1 MEQGGNWRTALQ
13 KGLAV
18 NQRVSGAV
26 GEFYEGPSAKRR
38 PRQCWFGHV
47 VRAVGEKRYLV
58 RFDNGGEKE
67 LASSALKVESMVAS
81 IPPDVL
87 APLTR
92 NIREEA
98 VLETA
103 DKLLND
109 DDELEHLPDSQPE
122 EEEAE
127 DVDAD
132 QADAEQTDVEQA
144 NAEKGNH
151 EEEPPALQENGED
164 PNGRMPGQLPVGEQ
178 IGRDYHSVKKA
189 TKERIA
195 AIVGQ
200 EVIEGSQKN
209 GSMKWTVI
217 GSHEPDKIVE
227 EFDCKAT
234 YGLKDFDMSKFRQ
247 SEVLAY
253 LLLSI
258 SFFDWKSKVEK
269 MNVAIEK
276 AKAKCK
282 KFSNEEFL
290 TGLGL
295 LIGAAEFSQKG
306 VDLFNIKDDVQDD
319 DDIWQSIRP
328 SPHFE
333 QYMSFSRF
341 KDFQRF
347 LPDIYTD
354 DASEEEINPW
364 YQFSPAV
371 EEFNEIW

>member
-1 MEQGGNWRTALQ
+1 MEQAN
-13 KGLAV
+13 
-18 NQRVSGAV
+18 
-26 GEFYEGPSAKRR
+26 
-38 PRQCWFGHV
+38 
-47 VRAVGEKRYLV
+47 
-58 RFDNGGEKE
+58 
-67 LASSALKVESMVAS
+67 
-81 IPPDVL
+81 
-87 APLTR
+87 
-92 NIREEA
+92 
-98 VLETA
+98 
-103 DKLLND
+103 
-109 DDELEHLPDSQPE
+109 
-122 EEEAE
+122 AE
-127 DVDAD
+127 QANAE
-132 QADAEQTDVEQA
+132 QADAEQ
-144 NAEKGNH
+144 GND
-151 EEEPPALQENGED
+151 EEEPLALQENGED
-164 PNGRMPGQLPVGEQ
+164 PNGRMPGQLPVHEQ
-178 IGRDYHSVKKA
+178 IRRDYHSVKKA
-189 TKERIA
+189 AKERIA
-195 AIVGQ
+195 AMVGQ
-200 EVIEGSQKN
+200 EVIEGSRKN

-217 GSHEPDKIVE
+217 SSHEPDEIVE

-234 YGLKDFDMSKFRQ
+234 YGLKNFDMSKLRQ

-253 LLLSI
+253 LFLSI

-306 VDLFNIKDDVQDD
+306 VDLFNVKDDVQDD

-333 QYMSFSRF
+333 QYMSYSRF

-347 LPDIYTD
+347 LPDIYAD

-371 EEFNEIW
+371 EEFNEIQ